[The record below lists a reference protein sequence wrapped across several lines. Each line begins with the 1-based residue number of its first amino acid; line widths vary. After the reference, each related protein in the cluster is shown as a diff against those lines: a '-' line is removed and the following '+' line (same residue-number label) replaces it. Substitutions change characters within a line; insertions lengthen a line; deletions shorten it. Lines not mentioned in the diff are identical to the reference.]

1 MVTAK
6 GGYRFLN
13 NKKVSHAGIIAV
25 ERQATQQRIAQAEGS
40 VILAVQDTVEFNFA
54 GRPALSG
61 LGVLSDNKTPGFMAH
76 TTFSVSVDGVPLGV
90 MDQQVWSR
98 PVAVAK
104 DAKEHQNLP
113 ITEKESFK
121 WLRGL
126 SGALPASKSVITICD
141 REGDVFELFQY
152 AHDVEQHFIV
162 RATQDRGLKDAPTLR
177 KQLAQTPVSQTYT
190 ILVRRQDN
198 RPARTATV
206 DLRMAS
212 VTLLPPKN
220 RTKALQVIP
229 LEPLTVQVV
238 EVVEVDPPP
247 DVTKPIHWILLTTLA
262 VDDLE
267 DARRI
272 VRYYGYRWLIER
284 FHYVLKSGGC
294 HFEDSQLRSVEALHR
309 LLGICSQ
316 VAWRLLWLT
325 YQARE
330 TPDMDCTVA
339 LSTVEWQALMAFT
352 ARSPTPPESPPP
364 LREAVRAIAKLGG
377 FIGRKSDGEPGVKV
391 LWRGW
396 MRLQDIVET
405 WLLIHPPQQD
415 VGNA

>member
-1 MVTAK
+1 MVTVK

-13 NKKVSHAGIIAV
+13 NKKVTHAGIIAV
-25 ERQATQQRIAQAEGS
+25 ERKATHQRLAQSEETT
-40 VILAVQDTVEFNFA
+40 ILAIQDTTEFNFA

-61 LGVLSDNKTPGFMAH
+61 LGVLSDNKTPGFLAH
-76 TTFSVSVDGVPLGV
+76 TTIGVSVTGVPMGV
-90 MDQQVWSR
+90 LDQQVWSR
-98 PVAVAK
+98 PVAVETV
-104 DAKEHQNLP
+104 DDDHQKLP

-121 WLRGL
+121 WLQGL
-126 SGALPASKSVITICD
+126 NGALPVSQSVITVCD

-162 RATQDRGLKDAPTLR
+162 RATQDRVLKDALTL
-177 KQLAQTPVSQTYT
+177 KKLLAQTPVSQTYT

-206 DLRMAS
+206 DLRMTS
-212 VTLLPPKN
+212 VTLQPPKN
-220 RTKALQVIP
+220 RAKALQVIP
-229 LEPLTVQVV
+229 LEPVTVQVV
-238 EVVEVDPPP
+238 EVKEVNPPP
-247 DVTKPIHWILLTTLA
+247 DVTKPLHWLLLTTLT
-262 VDDLE
+262 VDNLE

-272 VRYYGYRWLIER
+272 VRFYSYRWLIER

-294 HFEDSQLRSVEALHR
+294 DFEDSQLRSVEALHR

-316 VAWRLLWLT
+316 VAWQLLWLT

-330 TPDMDCTVA
+330 TPDADCTVA
-339 LSTVEWQALMAFT
+339 LSTVEWHALMAFT
-352 ARSPTPPESPPP
+352 TKSPTPPEQPPT
-364 LREAVRAIAKLGG
+364 LHEAVRAIAKLGG

-396 MRLQDIVET
+396 IRLQDIVET
-405 WLLIHPPQQD
+405 WLLTHPPPRC
-415 VGNA
+415 G

>member
-1 MVTAK
+1 MVAAK

-13 NKKVSHAGIIAV
+13 NKKVTHAGITAI
-25 ERQATQQRIAQAEGS
+25 EREATRQRIAEAEEP
-40 VILAVQDTVEFNFA
+40 VILAVQDTTEFNFA

-61 LGVLSDNKTPGFMAH
+61 LGVLSDNRTPGFMAH
-76 TTFSVSVDGVPLGV
+76 TTLSVSVEGLPLGV
-90 MDQQVWSR
+90 LDQQVWSR
-98 PVAVAK
+98 PVAREKVANH
-104 DAKEHQNLP
+104 HQTLP

-121 WLRGL
+121 WLQGL
-126 SGALPASKSVITICD
+126 SGALPASKSVITVCD
-141 REGDVFELFQY
+141 REGDVYELFQY

-162 RATQDRGLKDAPTLR
+162 RATRDRNLKDAPTLK
-177 KQLAQTPVSQTYT
+177 KQLAQIPVSQTYT

-198 RPARTATV
+198 RPAREATV
-206 DLRMAS
+206 ELRMTS
-212 VTLLPPKN
+212 VTIKPPKN

-238 EVVEVDPPP
+238 EVVEVNTPA

-262 VDDLE
+262 VNNLE

-325 YQARE
+325 YQARQ
-330 TPDMDCTVA
+330 TPDADCTVA
-339 LSTVEWQALMAFT
+339 LSTVEWQALMAFAT
-352 ARSPTPPESPPP
+352 KSPTPPEQPPS

-396 MRLQDIVET
+396 IRLQDIVET
-405 WLLIHPPQQD
+405 WLLTHPYQD

>member
-1 MVTAK
+1 MVTTK
-6 GGYRFLN
+6 GGYRFLSN
-13 NKKVSHAGIIAV
+13 EKVTHAGIIAV
-25 ERQATQQRIAQAEGS
+25 QREATHQRIAQVEEA
-40 VILAVQDTVEFNFA
+40 VILAVQDTTEFNFA

-76 TTFSVSVDGVPLGV
+76 TTLAVGVDGVPLGV
-90 MDQQVWSR
+90 LEQQVWSR
-98 PVAVAK
+98 PVAGQVAT
-104 DAKEHQNLP
+104 DHQSLP

-121 WLRGL
+121 WLQGFN
-126 SGALPASKSVITICD
+126 GALPSAKAVITVCD

-152 AHDVEQHFIV
+152 AHDVQQHFIV
-162 RATQDRGLKDAPTLR
+162 RAMQNRVLKDAPTLK

-190 ILVRRQDN
+190 FLVRRQDN
-198 RPARTATV
+198 RPARAATV
-206 DLRMAS
+206 ELRMTS

-229 LEPLTVQVV
+229 LEPLTMQVVQVV
-238 EVVEVDPPP
+238 EVNAPP
-247 DVTKPIHWILLTTLA
+247 DVTKPIDWILLTTLPVED
-262 VDDLE
+262 VD

-284 FHYVLKSGGC
+284 FHYVLKTGGC

-330 TPDMDCTVA
+330 TPDVACTAA

-352 ARSPTPPESPPP
+352 TKSPTPPASPPT
-364 LREAVRAIAKLGG
+364 LREAVWAIAKLGG
-377 FIGRKSDGEPGVKV
+377 FIGRKGDGEPGVKV

-396 MRLQDIVET
+396 IRLQDIVET
-405 WLLIHPPQQD
+405 WLLTHPPTQD